1 MKPSPLAR
9 WDSDRWAA
17 VERRFPHTA
26 RLLERAYIGPPVGD
40 LVRALFLDALDNAHK
55 NGGSVGSVAHEL
67 GIGRR
72 TAWRW
77 ILEMERARLRQDAPT
92 EQAEEH
98 ENAGLS
104 GIADEG
110 AATVPERTVNNGGE
124 TSDAGRDGA
133 ADEGIA

>member
-17 VERRFPHTA
+17 VERRFPRTA
-26 RLLERAYIGPPVGD
+26 RLLETSYTGPRVGD
-40 LVRALFLDALDNAHK
+40 LVRALFLDTLDDAHE

-77 ILEMERARLRQDAPT
+77 ILSMERARLCRNAPT
-92 EQAEEH
+92 EQAKER

-104 GIADEG
+104 GAADEG
-110 AATVPERTVNNGGE
+110 AA
-124 TSDAGRDGA
+124 
-133 ADEGIA
+133 